1 MLRLLW
7 ASFLFFSKWTAMR
20 CALRMRFA
28 RSSGIAGNRFAAL
41 RVSLTF
47 LPVIGFTNGMAYWS
61 LRTVPMLLR
70 LCPSLASLIMKA
82 STSSGSYLH
91 QLGGRLL
98 TGRIE
103 WDFPF
108 SCLGICTP

>member
-1 MLRLLW
+1 MRLAFFMRLL
-7 ASFLFFSKWTAMR
+7 
-20 CALRMRFA
+20 
-28 RSSGIAGNRFAAL
+28 RSSGSAGARFEAL
-41 RVSLTF
+41 RVALMV
-47 LPVIGFTNGMAYWS
+47 LPVMGLTSGMAYWS
-61 LRTVPMLLR
+61 LRMVPMALR

-103 WDFPF
+103 
-108 SCLGICTP
+108 